1 MTLFRSFITVC
12 AIPIMGLL
20 NATTATAQ
28 VPEFG
33 GVKIEDTITIY
44 NNALQLNGAAVFT
57 ASKAKQY
64 VVQLYSK
71 QKVGS
76 LDELM
81 TSPGPKR
88 LIFTALKETDIGPI
102 VKLFNRNLEDGNR
115 SDMAKL
121 IPGMVSIG
129 NLFKNKK
136 SLLPGEVMTLDWIP
150 IYGMTIYIGGK
161 LQGEAHKPPE
171 LFKAAVGVWIG
182 ESPIDPGLKAALLGK
197 G

>member
-1 MTLFRSFITVC
+1 MFLFRSFVTAF
-12 AIPIMGLL
+12 AIPIAALL
-20 NATTATAQ
+20 GISNVNAQ

-33 GVKIEDTITIY
+33 GVKIEDSITIY

-81 TSPGPKR
+81 AAPGPKR
-88 LIFTALKETDIGPI
+88 LIFTALKETDLAPV

-136 SLLPGEVMTLDWIP
+136 SLLPGEVMTIDSIP

-182 ESPIDPGLKAALLGK
+182 DAPIDSGLKAALLGK